1 MQNAGGRVEDERE
14 ESGHCERECGSFG
27 WCGDVRRT
35 KTRGQQKTTARG
47 GGLQQRLEPLRIE
60 KAYARKDE
68 PAKRGGVRKRM
79 KGEKTDYN
87 CGRDSVC
94 LVPRRHVQNNNAETV
109 KNDSAVCVGGGITR
123 EIGEYQR

>member
-47 GGLQQRLEPLRIE
+47 GDFNRDWSPYALKRRTPAKTNPQNGGGEKKDERGENGLQLWKRLGLSG
-60 KAYARKDE
+60 A
-68 PAKRGGVRKRM
+68 
-79 KGEKTDYN
+79 
-87 CGRDSVC
+87 
-94 LVPRRHVQNNNAETV
+94 AETR
-109 KNDSAVCVGGGITR
+109 T
-123 EIGEYQR
+123 EQ